1 MIELFSAALCVSLRS
16 LRYKGYFNAEIAEIR
31 RGPQSSIPGREEMM
45 RKLNTSRGWAAISA
59 SWARFWI
66 NTRI

>member
-1 MIELFSAALCVSLRS
+1 MIELFSAALCVS

-45 RKLNTSRGWAAISA
+45 RKLNTRVVGR
-59 SWARFWI
+59 RFGQVGPGPG
-66 NTRI
+66 